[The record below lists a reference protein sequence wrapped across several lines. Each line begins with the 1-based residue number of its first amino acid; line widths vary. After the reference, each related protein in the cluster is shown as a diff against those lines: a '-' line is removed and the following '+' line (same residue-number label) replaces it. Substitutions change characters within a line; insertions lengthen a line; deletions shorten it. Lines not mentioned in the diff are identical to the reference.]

1 MTTQLLVI
9 PQMKYYIDAAD
20 YNTPGEI
27 TSFVQMKTRL
37 ETLEEAT
44 KRTIFEQ
51 EWAKKCNSE
60 NKYYVDKADY
70 DTPGTI
76 TSFIQMKTRE
86 EPQIR
91 EKREFNFAEHCKN
104 LEKGY
109 AERVK
114 KINEGLPENWTA
126 YDDDSK
132 RIYYHNSVTKESI
145 LTRPT

>member
-27 TSFVQMKTRL
+27 TSFIQMKTRL

-44 KRTIFEQ
+44 KKTIFEQ
-51 EWAKKCNSE
+51 EWAKKCNL
-60 NKYYVDKADY
+60 KKMYVDKADY
-70 DTPGTI
+70 DTPGII
-76 TSFIQMKTRE
+76 TSMIQMKTKE

-91 EKREFNFAEHCKN
+91 EKPEFNFAEHCKN

-109 AERVK
+109 AEKVK
-114 KINEGLPENWTA
+114 KINEGLPENWSA

-132 RIYYHNSVTKESI
+132 RIYYHNSVTKKSI
-145 LTRPT
+145 WTRPT